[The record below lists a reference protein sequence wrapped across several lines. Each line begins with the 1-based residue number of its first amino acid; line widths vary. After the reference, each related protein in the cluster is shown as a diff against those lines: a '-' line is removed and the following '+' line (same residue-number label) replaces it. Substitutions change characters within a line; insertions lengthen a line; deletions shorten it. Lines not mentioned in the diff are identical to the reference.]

1 MLRKDE
7 DQKESAPVPAPG
19 PGREDLPG
27 LRATTPAERQR
38 AFRILFACL
47 LGLGMG
53 QNLFFAILPPI
64 ARDLGMTEV
73 DTSLIFSLSAFLW
86 VLSSTFWGRRSD
98 VIGRK
103 RVIMI
108 GLLGF
113 AVSTTGFAVVVLA
126 GLSGW
131 VSLALVFPML
141 MFVRAIFGTFGSG
154 AQPAAQAYVAD
165 RTTRSERASAV
176 ASLGAAFGIGLV
188 VGPGFAAALAHIH
201 ILAPFFAV
209 AGIAFASAAAI
220 WIFLPERT
228 PPKRKKR
235 RWDKSLKV
243 SMQDPRILSAMIV
256 AVALAFSLTSVVQSL
271 ALDIVTALGL
281 TGARA
286 VEITGVLLMAAVG
299 AIAAA
304 PVWFILPMQKLSSS
318 KPDEEEEK
326 PKLSL
331 LDPRVTPILIMG
343 VVLAFS
349 QTIAMQ
355 TVAFYFIDKLH
366 LDSAEAAQMVG
377 VALMAMAMA
386 TLFAQ
391 IGLIQRFNLSVQFL
405 LRWGA
410 GVTVVSFLL
419 MGIGNTYG
427 LLVAAFALAGLGF
440 GFLRP
445 GLQAKGSL
453 MVSPREQGAIAGIIG
468 STAATGHIINP
479 LIGMPLYQW
488 RPEAPYFLGAGLMLC
503 LLAYVLF
510 HPSVRDMSDGIE
522 EDDEPDIH
530 VH

>member
-1 MLRKDE
+1 MPMSAPE
-7 DQKESAPVPAPG
+7 DQKEKQLPETD
-19 PGREDLPG
+19 RENLPG

-64 ARDLGMTEV
+64 ARDLGMSEV

-103 RVIMI
+103 PVIMI
-108 GLLGF
+108 GLTGF
-113 AVSTTGFAVVVLA
+113 AVSTTGFALVVLA
-126 GLSGW
+126 GLSNW
-131 VSLALVFPML
+131 ISLALVFPML

-154 AQPAAQAYVAD
+154 AQPSAQAYVAD
-165 RTTRSERASAV
+165 RTSRSERASAV

-188 VGPGFAAALAHIH
+188 VGPGFAAALANIH

-209 AGIAFASAAAI
+209 AAIAFVSAIAI

-243 SMQDPRILSAMIV
+243 SMQDPRVLSAIV
-256 AVALAFSLTSVVQSL
+256 MAIALAFSMTSLVQHVASDL
-271 ALDIVTALGL
+271 AAMLGM
-281 TGARA
+281 TSPRA
-286 VEITGVLLMAAVG
+286 VRWTGILLMGAVG
-299 AIAAA
+299 AAAAA
-304 PVWFILPMQKLSSS
+304 PIWVILPLSKL
-318 KPDEEEEK
+318 PRPARDENEK
-326 PKLSL
+326 PKLAL
-331 LDPRVTPILIMG
+331 TDRRVIPILIMG

-366 LDSAEAAQMVG
+366 LDSKEAAQMVG

-410 GVTVVSFLL
+410 GITAIAFVL
-419 MGIGNTYG
+419 MGFGDSYG
-427 LLVAAFALAGLGF
+427 LLVAAFALSGLGF

-453 MVSPREQGAIAGIIG
+453 MVSPNEQGAIAGIIG

-488 RPEAPYFLGAGLMLC
+488 MPEAPYFLGAGLMLC
-503 LLAYVLF
+503 FLAYVAF
-510 HPSVRDMSDGIE
+510 HPSVRDMSDSIE
-522 EDDEPDIH
+522 EDEDPDIH